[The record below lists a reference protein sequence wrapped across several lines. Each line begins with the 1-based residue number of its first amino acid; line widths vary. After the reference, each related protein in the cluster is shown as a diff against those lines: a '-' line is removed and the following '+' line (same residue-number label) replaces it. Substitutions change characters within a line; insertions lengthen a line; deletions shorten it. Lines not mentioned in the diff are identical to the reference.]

1 MKALTPNISKYKASH
16 GASLIAQ
23 LVKNLPAMQETW
35 IRSLSWED
43 LLEKEM
49 ATHFQYSCLE
59 NPMGRGAWQATVH
72 GIARVGHDLVT
83 KPPPPLLYMHA
94 KWLQSCPTFCDPVD
108 CSPLGSSVH
117 GIFQATILEWV
128 AISYSM
134 GSSDRKSTR
143 LNSSHRC
150 TSRMPSS
157 A

>member
-94 KWLQSCPTFCDPVD
+94 KWLQSCPN
-108 CSPLGSSVH
+108 LGSSGPRDRTHISMSLALAGGLACGFFTTSANWEAHHYAVIKNLF
-117 GIFQATILEWV
+117 IFSGW
-128 AISYSM
+128 
-134 GSSDRKSTR
+134 
-143 LNSSHRC
+143 
-150 TSRMPSS
+150 
-157 A
+157 

>member
-72 GIARVGHDLVT
+72 GIERVGHNLVT
-83 KPPPPLLYMHA
+83 KPLPPLLYMHA
-94 KWLQSCPTFCDPVD
+94 KWL
-108 CSPLGSSVH
+108 
-117 GIFQATILEWV
+117 
-128 AISYSM
+128 
-134 GSSDRKSTR
+134 
-143 LNSSHRC
+143 
-150 TSRMPSS
+150 
-157 A
+157 